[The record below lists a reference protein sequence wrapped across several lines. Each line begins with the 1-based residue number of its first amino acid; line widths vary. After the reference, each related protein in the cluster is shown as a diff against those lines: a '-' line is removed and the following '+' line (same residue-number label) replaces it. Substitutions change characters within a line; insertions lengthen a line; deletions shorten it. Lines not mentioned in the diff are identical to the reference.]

1 MTGAFVGAMAVALV
15 QYFRFRDRRLLLL
28 VAMFLLQAFSL
39 TRQWW
44 DAWKDVSQG
53 AVCLLGLALALA
65 LGRERGPEGA
75 PDHR

>member
-1 MTGAFVGAMAVALV
+1 MTGAFVGATVVALV
-15 QYFRFRDRRLLLL
+15 QYVRYRDRRLLLL

-39 TRQWW
+39 TREWW

-65 LGRERGPEGA
+65 LGHHQGAEGA
-75 PDHR
+75 PDRR